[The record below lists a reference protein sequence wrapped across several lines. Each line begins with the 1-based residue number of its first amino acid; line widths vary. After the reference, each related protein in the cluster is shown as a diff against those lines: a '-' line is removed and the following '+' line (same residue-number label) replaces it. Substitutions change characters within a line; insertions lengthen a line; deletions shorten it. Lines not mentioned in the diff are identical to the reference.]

1 MKKSFTFLILF
12 SFLIIISCSKQEEKP
27 PYNLNG
33 GIGRT
38 NSYENFGSFYT
49 SNFYITQY
57 SLPDSSG
64 IMFSPL
70 PLDGGRLAIATIAG
84 SLAVVDGKKTE
95 WTAKLDSNLF
105 VVAGMAADNRQ
116 NIYLIANNGLIY
128 SFSNEGKLRWK
139 YYYPKLDEGKFI
151 FSDLL
156 AQRDGIVA
164 SLSPGVVF
172 KVSYEGK
179 LLWHDDFQLA
189 TTKSFASTQ
198 SGKVLIPTTFNS
210 FGQSDTMNCYSSTGK
225 ILWKKGFEKSRIL
238 RNPIIHKNLIL
249 FPATYD
255 IYEDKF
261 YLIYALDT
269 IGNILWTK
277 ELSVLPRYISVSEEG
292 NIYVAGYNAGLGEGL
307 SGIFCF
313 SDKGKLIWKQYLDIT
328 VKSPILIS
336 QDNLAIVGVKRR
348 SPAVFFFN
356 KMGTLIKTVSLS
368 DTPILN
374 LQPFVLP
381 EPIIAFAGAEKL
393 FILRIDE
400 SMMNK
405 ILPW

>member
-1 MKKSFTFLILF
+1 M
-12 SFLIIISCSKQEEKP
+12 
-27 PYNLNG
+27 
-33 GIGRT
+33 
-38 NSYENFGSFYT
+38 
-49 SNFYITQY
+49 
-57 SLPDSSG
+57 
-64 IMFSPL
+64 
-70 PLDGGRLAIATIAG
+70 
-84 SLAVVDGKKTE
+84 
-95 WTAKLDSNLF
+95 
-105 VVAGMAADNRQ
+105 
-116 NIYLIANNGLIY
+116 
-128 SFSNEGKLRWK
+128 
-139 YYYPKLDEGKFI
+139 
-151 FSDLL
+151 
-156 AQRDGIVA
+156 
-164 SLSPGVVF
+164 
-172 KVSYEGK
+172 
-179 LLWHDDFQLA
+179 
-189 TTKSFASTQ
+189 
-198 SGKVLIPTTFNS
+198 
-210 FGQSDTMNCYSSTGK
+210 
-225 ILWKKGFEKSRIL
+225 
-238 RNPIIHKNLIL
+238 
-249 FPATYD
+249 
-255 IYEDKF
+255 
-261 YLIYALDT
+261 
-269 IGNILWTK
+269 WTK